1 METSILI
8 IDDSKSARQQIINI
22 LKKTT
27 LFKFFYEAGDGIEG
41 FKMLLSRPTDVIIC
55 DLEMPAMDGFK
66 FLSLMNTRE
75 ETRDIP
81 VILVTGRED
90 QEAKI
95 QGLEHGASDYVTK
108 PFDPGELVARVK
120 VQLKIKSLQDSLK
133 KNNELLLN
141 LSNTDP
147 LTQLFNRRYLTE
159 ALEKEL
165 MRSARTNSPLALVM
179 LDIDHFKQVNDSY
192 GHQKGDRV
200 LITLADLL
208 RRHLRQY
215 DVAARF
221 GGEEFALI
229 LPDTQLPQALE
240 VAERLRAATEDLSFP
255 GNLQD
260 LSLSISLGAAVFP
273 CGNIKTVDDL
283 IREADYAL
291 YSAKRAGRNRVEAM
305 TA

>member
-8 IDDSKSARQQIINI
+8 VDDSKSARLQIIDI
-22 LKKTT
+22 LQKTT
-27 LFKFFYEAGDGIEG
+27 LFKFYYEAADGIDG
-41 FKMLLSRPTDVIIC
+41 FKMLLNRPVDVIIC
-55 DLEMPAMDGFK
+55 DLEMPGMDGFK
-66 FLSLMNTRE
+66 FLSLMHTRE
-75 ETRDIP
+75 EIRDIP

-95 QGLEHGASDYVTK
+95 RGLEHGASDYVTK

-165 MRSARTNSPLALVM
+165 MRSARTNSSLSFLM

-200 LITLADLL
+200 LVTLADLL
-208 RRHLRQY
+208 RRQLRQY
-215 DVAARF
+215 DIAARF

-229 LPDTQLPQALE
+229 LPDTRLPQAVE
-240 VAERLRAATEDLSFP
+240 VAERLRSGTENLSFP

-260 LSLSISLGAAVFP
+260 LKLTISLGAAVFP